1 MKNKK
6 EIIKGII
13 IGVIISIL
21 TIIILTSPI
30 PTKIKAQTTQ
40 PSYMIFKT
48 PLQGFKFFK
57 TDIIG
62 QQYVGVNT
70 GRVYATSSNT
80 NEIGRN
86 YFLYQKTGKRYI
98 GFLYPRLYCDSRYMN
113 EECGNSYLSPINLG
127 KYAYDVYCPI
137 SRIQMCQ
144 YGFGFESIEYELIET
159 VKVEPLYGSR
169 KLMQLEYKDQ
179 EKRTEWGLFYSDS
192 NYIAIS
198 RVSTSSAI
206 YSTNIS
212 GNNINSTVIWMIP
225 PGVKS
230 DLINGAVVFG
240 SFVNNQ
246 YNYVPIIT
254 QTPDENSPPNQV
266 ATKEYVDKISQ
277 AGTYE
282 VRREKNDIIVT
293 INGKIC
299 AEEFG
304 AYLYEKR
311 GRLGYIKFTT
321 INGRVS
327 GFHIGLDN
335 NDNSADG
342 WYINQGCGGGDW
354 SCYDFNKI
362 KQNSFYILYWDWD
375 YVDPNTPVVITG
387 ATGGKGYGSGA
398 RLGLPW
404 AIYPD
409 TENSFRLTGRQ
420 FLGNNY
426 GCNRNWWMSVRIPL
440 KEEYKNVSP
449 DSVVYIY
456 NLPSNLSKSTQKLQN
471 AVDVFKYI
479 NNKLVSYTRIHKDQN
494 KNSIPLDMGAFIELC
509 GDIDGCQV
517 YVYTAST
524 DLDDAALSNFVK
536 YNPETGKFVAG
547 SEAKT
552 ESRGKDGDGTHE
564 WILAAWNCYI
574 ITDGEYAGGRNA
586 GDNAIGISS
595 YNACSPTAVHFIF
608 KD

>member
-21 TIIILTSPI
+21 TIIILTSPL

-48 PLQGFKFFK
+48 PFKGFKFYK

-70 GRVYATSSNT
+70 GRVYATYSNT
-80 NEIGRN
+80 NEIGKT
-86 YFLYQKTGKRYI
+86 YYLYRRTGKIYT
-98 GFLYPRLYCDSRYMN
+98 GSLSPRLGCDQSNRSA
-113 EECGNSYLSPINLG
+113 ECGNSYFSSVNLG
-127 KYAYDVYCPI
+127 EYAYDVYCTTNVGG
-137 SRIQMCQ
+137 RTACVD
-144 YGFGFESIEYELIET
+144 FGSIEYQLIEP

-169 KLMQLEYKDQ
+169 KLMQFGYQDQ
-179 EKRTEWGLFYSDS
+179 ERRTDWGLFYSDS
-192 NYIAIS
+192 NYIGIS
-198 RVSTSSAI
+198 ITPTSSAI
-206 YSTNIS
+206 YSTNKS

-225 PGVKS
+225 PGVRS

-240 SFVNNQ
+240 SLVNNQ

-254 QTPDENSPPNQV
+254 QTPDESSNPNQV

-304 AYLYEKR
+304 AYLYEKIGNR
-311 GRLGYIKFTT
+311 GYIRFTT

-335 NDNSADG
+335 NDNPADG

-354 SCYDFNKI
+354 SCYDFSKI
-362 KQNSFYILYWDWD
+362 RVNSFWILDWNWD

-387 ATGGKGYGSGA
+387 ATGGEGYGSGA

-404 AIYPD
+404 AIYPN
-409 TENSFRLTGRQ
+409 TENSFRLTGRK

-440 KEEYKNVSP
+440 KDQYKDISP
-449 DSVVYIY
+449 SDVVYIPT
-456 NLPSNLSKSTQKLQN
+456 LPTNLSKSRQKIQN

-479 NNKLVSYTRIHKDQN
+479 GNKLVSYTRIHEDEN
-494 KNSIPLDMGAFIELC
+494 RNSIPLDMGAFIELC

-524 DLDDAALSNFVK
+524 DLNDAALSNFVK
-536 YNPETGKFVAG
+536 YNPATGKFVAG
-547 SEAKT
+547 SEGGT
-552 ESRGKDGDGTHE
+552 TSRGKDGDGNHE
-564 WILAAWNCYI
+564 WILAAWGYYI
-574 ITDGEYAGGRNA
+574 ITDGEYAGGRDA

-595 YNACSPTAVHFIF
+595 YVDRYPGKIYFIF